1 MDPNMV
7 RGTVN
12 MILYT
17 IDGVADLTDQT
28 AATRY
33 AEDIVNQRGF
43 HGPPSQFAGAID
55 AVLRDGHLSEQT
67 LQMSQRHTEAE
78 LIEFLRRIRRELP
91 DPA

>member
-17 IDGVADLTDQT
+17 IDGVADLTDQA

-43 HGPPSQFAGAID
+43 RKFRH
-55 AVLRDGHLSEQT
+55 DGLN
-67 LQMSQRHTEAE
+67 
-78 LIEFLRRIRRELP
+78 
-91 DPA
+91 